1 MRREMTHSAVTRF
14 AEPLA
19 TEAQSRSRIAD
30 GSARNEGL
38 NSGSKPGIVCAKYSQ
53 AGMAVVALPRP
64 GIRSEWACS
73 EPRPSHSRRIRQ
85 EVLDSNQGRIR
96 LRHWRR

>member
-53 AGMAVVALPRP
+53 VGMAVVALPRP
-64 GIRSEWACS
+64 GIRSEWGVLGAATQPFTTPPQPFTTHP
-73 EPRPSHSRRIRQ
+73 PR
-85 EVLDSNQGRIR
+85 GA
-96 LRHWRR
+96 

>member
-1 MRREMTHSAVTRF
+1 LRK
-14 AEPLA
+14 PLA

-53 AGMAVVALPRP
+53 VDMVVVALPRP
-64 GIRSEWACS
+64 GIRSERAYS
-73 EPRPSHSRRIRQ
+73 EPRPNHLRRHPSH
-85 EVLDSNQGRIR
+85 
-96 LRHWRR
+96 